1 MKFGKRQT
9 VWSSSHV
16 KRNEVN
22 GNENEMQI
30 NWYVNDL
37 EAENAYDMSM
47 ASTYGVLSSV
57 RIILSYICN

>member
-1 MKFGKRQT
+1 MRFGKRQT
-9 VWSSSHV
+9 VWSSSHA

-47 ASTYGVLSSV
+47 ASTHGVLSSV